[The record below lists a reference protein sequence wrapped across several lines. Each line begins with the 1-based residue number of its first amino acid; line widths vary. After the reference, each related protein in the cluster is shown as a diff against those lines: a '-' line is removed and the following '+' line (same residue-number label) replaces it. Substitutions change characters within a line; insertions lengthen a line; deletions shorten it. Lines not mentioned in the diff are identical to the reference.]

1 MPHGEHGDKARGG
14 GFLRFVAVF
23 LAVFLSLTATGL
35 FYVHTVTR
43 KSDQTPRLDFS
54 RLNEGKLPAPAAPVS
69 QQSARVFFA
78 ADGRRL
84 GAEYIELDPSMPAYE
99 RSRRL
104 LGRLLDGPS
113 SRYYEPVIPSGVSL
127 RGLYI
132 LDGEAVV
139 DFSKEIATNLKG
151 GAGRE
156 MLTVYAVA
164 NTLMLNVREIHR
176 VRILI
181 EGRQCD
187 TLSGEVDLRLP
198 LGPNAG
204 MIQW

>member
-1 MPHGEHGDKARGG
+1 
-14 GFLRFVAVF
+14 
-23 LAVFLSLTATGL
+23 
-35 FYVHTVTR
+35 
-43 KSDQTPRLDFS
+43 
-54 RLNEGKLPAPAAPVS
+54 
-69 QQSARVFFA
+69 
-78 ADGRRL
+78 
-84 GAEYIELDPSMPAYE
+84 MPAYE

-139 DFSKEIATNLKG
+139 DFSKEITTNLKG

-156 MLTVYAVA
+156 LLTAYAVA
-164 NTLMLNVREIHR
+164 NTLLLNVREIHR

-181 EGRQCD
+181 DGRQCD